1 MLVKKANRSRWFEAL
16 APRAQM
22 FRGLGKG
29 FYGRGRG
36 ARLAEVPASEA
47 TKEDQET
54 SPVVFYKA
62 A

>member
-1 MLVKKANRSRWFEAL
+1 MKKTNRPRWFEAL
-16 APRAQM
+16 APSAQT

-36 ARLAEVPASEA
+36 ERLAEVPTSEA
-47 TKEDQET
+47 ARET
-54 SPVVFYKA
+54 RPVVFRKA

>member
-1 MLVKKANRSRWFEAL
+1 MKKVNGLRWFEAF
-16 APRAQM
+16 APSAQM

-29 FYGRGRG
+29 MGRGRG

-47 TKEDQET
+47 TKGRET
-54 SPVVFYKA
+54 RERVFAEA